1 MTQEQYN
8 RAVMISHRIADL
20 ERLQRDL
27 PRNSERCLT
36 YVDEQYSP
44 LPKWLISHISELLDK
59 HDAKIREE
67 IEFEIN
73 ALKEEIERL

>member
-20 ERLQRDL
+20 ERLKRDL
-27 PRNSERCLT
+27 SPRSERRLT

-44 LPKWLISHISELLDK
+44 LPEWLMSHISEILDK
-59 HDAKIREE
+59 HDTKIREE
-67 IEFEIN
+67 IEFEIKT
-73 ALKEEIERL
+73 LKEEIERL